1 MVAALVAPRAASA
14 QSPQAD
20 SRWHAWLGCW
30 SSSQNGLTGAAAR
43 VCVIPAAGASAVDI
57 VTLANGRVVSREH
70 IDANG
75 ERRASERDGCT
86 GSETARWSADGR
98 RVYVQSEHQC
108 AGGVKR
114 SSDGLIAISPQGEW
128 LDIISVTMGTNTGV
142 RVLRHRATVEP
153 TDLPAD
159 VASTLHSVAPS
170 RIGEARNAA
179 VVPLS
184 ITDIVDASHQASA
197 GVVAAWLNDVR
208 QEFAIDAKRLVELAD
223 AKVPDRVIDM
233 MVALA
238 YPNAFAVPPSP
249 TTFGSL
255 ASSEPGGSRGTFSSV
270 ETFDT
275 FDCTNDFSV
284 FGFGGCS
291 PFGYSQFGYLPFGY
305 MSFGYLPPAHVRL
318 RTVWLFGALRWLV

>member
-1 MVAALVAPRAASA
+1 MK
-14 QSPQAD
+14 
-20 SRWHAWLGCW
+20 
-30 SSSQNGLTGAAAR
+30 
-43 VCVIPAAGASAVDI
+43 
-57 VTLANGRVVSREH
+57 
-70 IDANG
+70 
-75 ERRASERDGCT
+75 RDGYR
-86 GSETARWSADGR
+86 SEVTRWSADG

-179 VVPLS
+179 VVLLG

-223 AKVPDRVIDM
+223 AKVPDRVI
-233 MVALA
+233 
-238 YPNAFAVPPSP
+238 
-249 TTFGSL
+249 
-255 ASSEPGGSRGTFSSV
+255 E
-270 ETFDT
+270 
-275 FDCTNDFSV
+275 
-284 FGFGGCS
+284 
-291 PFGYSQFGYLPFGY
+291 
-305 MSFGYLPPAHVRL
+305 
-318 RTVWLFGALRWLV
+318 